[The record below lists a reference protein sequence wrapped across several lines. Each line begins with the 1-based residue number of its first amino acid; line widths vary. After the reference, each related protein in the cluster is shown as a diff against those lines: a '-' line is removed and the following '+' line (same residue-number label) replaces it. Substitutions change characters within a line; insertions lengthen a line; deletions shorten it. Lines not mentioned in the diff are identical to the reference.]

1 MDGVDLITVLRNC
14 LSALCTFEIE
24 RGPNS
29 TACKQSESSLAT
41 LLSKLRLYFFPAV
54 EFAGVRKKNCP
65 SVYFESSP
73 AHRVPLSNLLP
84 GAAAVGEMMSM
95 SRATLR
101 KKCGECSK
109 SARQLNGSFFVW

>member
-14 LSALCTFEIE
+14 LSAFCTFEIE

-29 TACKQSESSLAT
+29 TACEQSESSLAT

-54 EFAGVRKKNCP
+54 EFAGVREKNCP
-65 SVYFESSP
+65 SVYFESPP
-73 AHRVPLSNLLP
+73 AHSAPLSNLLP

-95 SRATLR
+95 SHATRR
-101 KKCGECSK
+101 KIRSYV
-109 SARQLNGSFFVW
+109 QNLPGSSTATFFV